1 MRTLKKLAS
10 LLCIILQTSKSL
22 CSSLS
27 LFYVTRGLHSAV
39 QNPWCPSFR
48 AAPSKSAARFLPLL
62 ISLHAHCNCLYL
74 TSRSSVH
81 ISDLGSL
88 LFATVRY
95 CASVHNLSP
104 TVRHISYLFLI
115 SSPQIDLKS
124 GLISVVQFILFSDL
138 INAFSSSWA
147 HVTVQMLSSL

>member
-48 AAPSKSAARFLPLL
+48 AAPSKSAARFLP
-62 ISLHAHCNCLYL
+62 LHAHCNCLYL

-124 GLISVVQFILFSDL
+124 GLISVVQIILFSDL
-138 INAFSSSWA
+138 IDAFSSSRA

>member
-1 MRTLKKLAS
+1 MRTLKKKKKKLAS

-95 CASVHNLSP
+95 CASVHNL
-104 TVRHISYLFLI
+104 FLI

-124 GLISVVQFILFSDL
+124 GLISVVQIILFSDL
-138 INAFSSSWA
+138 IDAFSSSRA